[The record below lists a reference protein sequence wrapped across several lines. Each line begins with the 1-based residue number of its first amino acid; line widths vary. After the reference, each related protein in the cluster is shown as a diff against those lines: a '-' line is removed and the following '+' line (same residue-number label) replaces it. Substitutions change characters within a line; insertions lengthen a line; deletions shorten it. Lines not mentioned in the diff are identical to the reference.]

1 MNKRIVLS
9 SVIAVVIVIALII
22 GAFAIF
28 ASIKPNKSV
37 LQNNSTTDSS
47 GSSGDSD
54 TSSESGDVSSDISSD
69 DLSSDQNSSSSTN
82 GGNGNGSSSK
92 PGGNGT
98 ITEDIKASAR
108 MANLAEA
115 AVKTTGKSSVV
126 TVSSTL
132 WTNAEKYTCRTM
144 TGKNSSISFAIS
156 GLSANKDL
164 TLEVEE
170 IHQRTDEVFAYTVTV
185 NGKEVYFRTYD
196 PSSDGTNHYFIP
208 VDGSLIGSNGKANVT
223 FTNYH
228 SSTVRFARVWGL
240 SLIHI

>member
-132 WTNAEKYTCRTM
+132 WTNAK
-144 TGKNSSISFAIS
+144 
-156 GLSANKDL
+156 
-164 TLEVEE
+164 
-170 IHQRTDEVFAYTVTV
+170 
-185 NGKEVYFRTYD
+185 
-196 PSSDGTNHYFIP
+196 
-208 VDGSLIGSNGKANVT
+208 
-223 FTNYH
+223 
-228 SSTVRFARVWGL
+228 
-240 SLIHI
+240 